1 MKKVCFKEYLSV
13 DLAALINLVLFATK
27 LHLEIKSYLK
37 FVNQRKLFD
46 IHSVSISSQTSN
58 LVHYDQT
65 NHRKIMKLIFN
76 KAI

>member
-46 IHSVSISSQTSN
+46 IQSVSISSQTSN

-65 NHRKIMKLIFN
+65 NHRKIMKLIYN

>member
-46 IHSVSISSQTSN
+46 IQSVSISSQTSN
-58 LVHYDQT
+58 
-65 NHRKIMKLIFN
+65 
-76 KAI
+76 